1 MIICPSADDFE
12 KSLGT
17 VSHPMFLGI
26 ITIASAL
33 FAATVYFGIIRHVTR
48 RKGWRI
54 FWGIMVSLLASSFI
68 WAMRGRRFIQPDSG
82 SYDLVTV
89 GFYVMMVAVVMM
101 LLILLRDLAMWIWKG
116 VKAWQNRR
124 GRKLTPK
131 NESDVQPSELQ
142 EEKSSEK
149 MDEAKNALLSRR
161 AFLLRGSSYGVLAGT
176 AVLSP
181 PAVWMA
187 KCDRKI
193 REVDIPFERWPEALD
208 GLQIAHLSDIHVGNT
223 ITKKDIAAMVEETN
237 ALEPDIIV
245 ITGDIADGIPKFVAP
260 LLEPMRQF
268 RAKYGIYYVTG
279 NHEHMWGGREW
290 CEAVANLGITVLNNE
305 HRIVT
310 VGGTAFA
317 VAGASDYNSTWR
329 NKHWKSDPAA
339 ALADIPK
346 EMFRLMLVHQPK
358 SVDISFENGA
368 DLVLLGHTHGGQFWP
383 ACYIVDLYHKYAR
396 GLYRVGNKAA
406 FVSCGTGYWGPP
418 MRLGVPPEICLVR
431 LRHAQTPQTQ
441 AEKA

>member
-26 ITIASAL
+26 IAIASAL

-131 NESDVQPSELQ
+131 NESYVQPSELQ

-149 MDEAKNALLSRR
+149 VAKFLKKNSLHKRDFAEMIGVTLSYVYNLIDETVQFST
-161 AFLLRGSSYGVLAGT
+161 RGTTIERIATVME
-176 AVLSP
+176 VSP
-181 PAVWMA
+181 
-187 KCDRKI
+187 
-193 REVDIPFERWPEALD
+193 EVFQEYRIPQEPILVDENLD
-208 GLQIAHLSDIHVGNT
+208 
-223 ITKKDIAAMVEETN
+223 K
-237 ALEPDIIV
+237 
-245 ITGDIADGIPKFVAP
+245 
-260 LLEPMRQF
+260 
-268 RAKYGIYYVTG
+268 
-279 NHEHMWGGREW
+279 
-290 CEAVANLGITVLNNE
+290 
-305 HRIVT
+305 
-310 VGGTAFA
+310 
-317 VAGASDYNSTWR
+317 
-329 NKHWKSDPAA
+329 
-339 ALADIPK
+339 
-346 EMFRLMLVHQPK
+346 
-358 SVDISFENGA
+358 
-368 DLVLLGHTHGGQFWP
+368 
-383 ACYIVDLYHKYAR
+383 
-396 GLYRVGNKAA
+396 
-406 FVSCGTGYWGPP
+406 
-418 MRLGVPPEICLVR
+418 
-431 LRHAQTPQTQ
+431 
-441 AEKA
+441 